1 MKHLFIILSLL
12 LLCSCRTPQ
21 KTSSDLQYKNDLS
34 IKNDI
39 ELSEETY
46 FNELTERIINRLQKD
61 RLNISIQKTLYDTDK
76 PADPSTGNHPVK
88 EETNIQI
95 KQETEKEET
104 DSTHSELLSESS
116 VDVDD
121 NYRIEQKGN
130 LKSSQQSESGLS
142 SLQKFL
148 MAVGI
153 VAFICLAFF
162 IYSKLK

>member
-1 MKHLFIILSLL
+1 MKNLLIILFFLM
-12 LLCSCRTPQ
+12 LCSCRTPQ
-21 KTSSDLQYKNDLS
+21 KTSSDLQYKNNLS

-46 FNELTERIINRLQKD
+46 VNELTERIINRLQKD
-61 RLNISIQKTLYDTDK
+61 RLNINIQKTLYDTDK
-76 PADPSTGNHPVK
+76 PADPSTGNHPIK

-95 KQETEKEET
+95 SKETEKEET
-104 DSTHSELLSESS
+104 DSTHTELLSGSS

-121 NYRIEQKGN
+121 NSRIEQKDT

-148 MAVGI
+148 MAVGVGAI
-153 VAFICLAFF
+153 ICLAFF